1 MEEDYQVAQP
11 TRSLADMLKGRE
23 MKFKKVKQGN
33 PRAEMINRMGTALG
47 IEPKYFK
54 GLVFQTQ
61 NKITDQELEF
71 IFTKAL
77 SFKPNPPAY
86 FRTLIKK
93 KLQELKSIV

>member
-1 MEEDYQVAQP
+1 MEPQYIEQTP
-11 TRSLADMLKGRE
+11 KRETRISFDLS
-23 MKFKKVKQGN
+23 KFKKVKQGN

-77 SFKPNPPAY
+77 SFKANPPAY

-93 KLQELKSIV
+93 KLQELKSVVK